1 MMRRTPMKRTGW
13 TRKLGPRVSPALASE
28 KKEPLSHMEFA
39 QAAINSI
46 VNGNSVEVGE
56 ATRDALIGG
65 TGWLQVNR
73 GAITRI
79 NPQDTI
85 QPIPKADPQRNPA
98 LLALAK
104 GRRCLLRVPGVCQGG
119 TETTVAAHSNWAC
132 HGKGMG
138 KKASDA
144 YTVWG
149 CAACHIGWL
158 DQGPAPKEVK
168 QATFMRAHV
177 DQVLEWRRIAQDP
190 TERPRDRKAALWAL
204 EKLNSSLAHTE

>member
-56 ATRDALIGG
+56 ATR
-65 TGWLQVNR
+65 
-73 GAITRI
+73 
-79 NPQDTI
+79 DTI

>member
-1 MMRRTPMKRTGW
+1 VKRTPMKRTGW
-13 TRKLGPRVSPALASE
+13 ARKLGPGVSRALVSE
-28 KKEPLSHMEFA
+28 SNRPLA
-39 QAAINSI
+39 QARCAPVAMKSI
-46 VNGNSVEVGE
+46 VKSSAVV
-56 ATRDALIGG
+56 ASIGG
-65 TGWLQVNR
+65 TGP
-73 GAITRI
+73 T
-79 NPQDTI
+79 PF
-85 QPIPKADPQRNPA
+85 PKADSCRNPA

-144 YTVWG
+144 YTVWS

-158 DQGPAPKEVK
+158 DQGSAPKEVK